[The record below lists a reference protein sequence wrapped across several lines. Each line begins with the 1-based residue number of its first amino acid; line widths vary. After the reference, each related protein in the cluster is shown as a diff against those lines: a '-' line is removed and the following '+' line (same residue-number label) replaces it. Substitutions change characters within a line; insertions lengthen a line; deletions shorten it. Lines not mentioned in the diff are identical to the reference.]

1 MNRNKRIT
9 IIGAGGMGS
18 TFAKFFRDHSFNV
31 LLYDSDK
38 SKLKQKAEELNVGYE
53 LNMKNSVKNA
63 DLVMISVPISK
74 TPQIIRNIA
83 PHLKKNALLFD
94 ITSLK
99 SEVYEELQKVVQ
111 NYPVNCLSLHPMF
124 GPGISK
130 FENYVMIFLKVG
142 GTRNYNSKVENLI
155 SLFQNNGLKI
165 TEIKTPKE
173 HDKMMALTLGIPHML
188 NIVFLN
194 LLKRADKSL
203 DELTNFTG
211 TTFLLQKVFAE
222 SIIQREM
229 KMFGE
234 IQIGNKEFHKILDIF
249 EEIIHDYKKA
259 IQNENYSQFYKYFE
273 NGLDYSRK
281 DKHFEDSYKYFYD
294 FMKILKKE

>member
-1 MNRNKRIT
+1 MNRDKDIT
-9 IIGAGGMGS
+9 IIGAGGMGG
-18 TFAKFFRDHSFNV
+18 TFAKFFRDHSFDV

-38 SKLKQKAEELNVGYE
+38 SKLKQKARELEVRYE
-53 LNMKNSVKNA
+53 SNMENSVKNA
-63 DLVMISVPISK
+63 DLVMISVPIPITSK
-74 TPQIIRNIA
+74 MIRNIA
-83 PHLKKNALLFD
+83 PSLKKNALLFD

-99 SEVYEELQKVVQ
+99 SEVYEEMQKVVQ

-142 GTRNYNSKVENLI
+142 GTRNYNSKVEGLI
-155 SLFQNNGLKI
+155 SLFQNAGLKI
-165 TEIKTPKE
+165 TELKTPEE

-203 DELTNFTG
+203 DKLNNFTG

-259 IQNENYSQFYKYFE
+259 IRNENYSKFYKYFE
-273 NGLDYSRK
+273 NGLEYSKK
-281 DKHFEDSYKYFYD
+281 DKHFKDSYKYFYE

>member
-1 MNRNKRIT
+1 MNKNKRIT

-31 LLYDSDK
+31 FLYDSDK

-53 LNMKNSVKNA
+53 LNMKNSVKSA
-63 DLVMISVPISK
+63 DLVMISVPIPITAK
-74 TPQIIRNIA
+74 MIRNIA

-99 SEVYEELQKVVQ
+99 SEVYKEMQEVVQ

-155 SLFQNNGLKI
+155 SLFQNTGLKI
-165 TEIKTPKE
+165 KELKTSKE

-188 NIVFLN
+188 NILFLN

-249 EEIIHDYKKA
+249 EEIIHDYKKT